1 MDKILL
7 IGAGGHAR
15 SCADVIELTG
25 LFEIAGFV
33 EKNNLNSNQNLD
45 YFFLGTDDD
54 LPYLRKKY
62 EYAHIAVG
70 HIKNVEIRIKLFQ
83 LLREIDY
90 TLPTIVSPRAYI
102 SKNAQIGDGTI
113 IMHDAIVNAN
123 ARIGQNCIINSKALV
138 EHDAI
143 IGDHCHIAT
152 GAIVN
157 GEVIIGNKNFLGS
170 GAVTKQSIS
179 IGSNC
184 VIGAGV
190 VVKKDIEPSQVIK
203 N

>member
-15 SCADVIELTG
+15 SCIDVIELTG
-25 LFEIAGFV
+25 LYEIAGFV
-33 EKNNLNSNQNLD
+33 EKNNSKNNQNLG
-45 YFFLGTDDD
+45 YSFLGTDND
-54 LPYLRKKY
+54 LSYLRKKY
-62 EYAHIAVG
+62 KYAHIAVG
-70 HIKNVEIRIKLFQ
+70 QIKNPEIRIKLFQ
-83 LLREIDY
+83 LLQEIEY
-90 TLPTIVSPRAYI
+90 TLPSIVSPRSHI
-102 SKNAQIGDGTI
+102 SKYAKIGDGTI

-123 ARIGQNCIINSKALV
+123 ARIGKNCIINSKALV

-157 GEVIIGNKNFLGS
+157 GEVIMGDKNFLGS
-170 GAVTKQSIS
+170 GVVTKQSIS
-179 IGSNC
+179 MGNNC
-184 VIGAGV
+184 IIGAGV
-190 VVKKDIEPSQVIK
+190 VVKKNIESGQVIK